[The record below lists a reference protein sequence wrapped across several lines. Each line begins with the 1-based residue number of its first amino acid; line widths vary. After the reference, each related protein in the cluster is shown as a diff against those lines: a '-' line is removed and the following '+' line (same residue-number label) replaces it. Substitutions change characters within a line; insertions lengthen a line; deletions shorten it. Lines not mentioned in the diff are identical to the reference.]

1 MPVPPSHL
9 PAESFATILRW
20 LVQAVVLRGAGDRLA
35 APLIALI
42 LGRLRDINQ
51 RFARLAARLRQGTFR
66 PRRAAARRKPVP
78 RKPRRKNP
86 LPQTFGWLLT
96 LVPEAVG
103 YRAQLE
109 HLLRDPE
116 MTALIAAAPA
126 PMARALRPLLWMLRL
141 TPPPILPPRQGTIAA
156 RPKAPRPSP
165 PRPSPPSSPRPARV
179 PARACGPPYRA

>member
-1 MPVPPSHL
+1 V
-9 PAESFATILRW
+9 
-20 LVQAVVLRGAGDRLA
+20 
-35 APLIALI
+35 IALI

-51 RFARLAARLRQGTFR
+51 RFARLAARLRQGTYR
-66 PRRAAARRKPVP
+66 PRRPVARRKPVT
-78 RKPRRKNP
+78 RKQRRKNP

-103 YRAQLE
+103 YRAQLD

-141 TPPPILPPRQGTIAA
+141 PPPPVLPPRRRAATA
-156 RPKAPRPSP
+156 RPKAPRPS
-165 PRPSPPSSPRPARV
+165 RPRPAQPPSRRASPV
-179 PARACGPPYRA
+179 PARACGPPHPA